1 MIASM
6 NAELKPF
13 EDLAAQFAA
22 KELSSKREEHDAYP
36 FGPFFGDVLDKAYEV
51 GLLGITLPEELGGI
65 GRGIGALSVILESIC
80 RVDASLGG
88 IIFATTAAQQ
98 IILESGSTKVL
109 ASVTKNAGNAG
120 DFLIAFPAFNNPSEI
135 PHLVYAR
142 KEKSKYILFGELEYV
157 VLGGIAGHCLIP
169 AQVRGERGY
178 SFFLI
183 DLSDKNITRS
193 EPVLSLGLHACP
205 AVDTKFNDV
214 EGILVGK
221 EGDGNLSFEKTAD
234 RMHVAAAA
242 MSAGIMKGSFDEAL
256 AYSRERFQGGREIVN
271 WSEVRM
277 ILSNMAVTIN
287 VSEMALRQACRAAE
301 KNEAGWEQ
309 NALAAAI
316 YIQGAACDLTTDGI
330 QLLGGYGY
338 MKDYGQEKRFRDAKH
353 VQALL
358 GMVPMKRLQYIERVI
373 DGVDR

>member
-1 MIASM
+1 M

-13 EDLAAQFAA
+13 EDLAVQFAG
-22 KELSSKREEHDAYP
+22 KELSSKREENDAYS
-36 FGPFFGDVLDKAYEV
+36 FGPFFGDVLEKAYEV

-65 GRGIGALSVILESIC
+65 GQGISALCVILDNIC
-80 RVDASLGG
+80 CVDASLGG
-88 IIFATTAAQQ
+88 IIFTTTVAQQ
-98 IILESGSTKVL
+98 IILESGSAKAL
-109 ASVTKNAGNAG
+109 ESVTKNAANAG

-135 PHLVYAR
+135 PHVVYAR
-142 KEKSKYILFGELEYV
+142 KEKNRYILFGELEYV

-178 SFFLI
+178 SFFLVNM
-183 DLSDKNITRS
+183 SNKNIGRS

-205 AVDTKFNDV
+205 AVDMKLDDV

-221 EGDGNLSFEKTAD
+221 EGDGSPSFERAAD

-256 AYSRERFQGGREIVN
+256 AYTRERFQGGREIVN

-287 VSEMALRQACRAAE
+287 ISGMALRQACRAVE
-301 KNEAGWEQ
+301 ENEAGWEQ

-358 GMVPMKRLQYIERVI
+358 GMVPMKRLKYIKRLI
-373 DGVDR
+373 DGGNG